1 MPINRLQKDSP
12 RGKGP
17 PPSSP
22 MDENALKENLSLAA
36 QQQDSDL
43 AAKEITDMWEEEEV
57 GGTRWSGGDE
67 DKRYAD

>member
-1 MPINRLQKDSP
+1 MPINRLNKITP

-17 PPSSP
+17 PPSTPAEEHSP
-22 MDENALKENLSLAA
+22 QSLSAEMQQEEN
-36 QQQDSDL
+36 DR
-43 AAKEITDMWEEEEV
+43 AAKEIYDMWEAEEA

>member
-1 MPINRLQKDSP
+1 MPINKLNKNTP

-17 PPSSP
+17 APSGSTGERP
-22 MDENALKENLSLAA
+22 TKDSSLEVK
-36 QQQDSDL
+36 QQEFDL
-43 AAKEITDMWEEEEV
+43 AAKEIYDMWEEEEV

>member
-1 MPINRLQKDSP
+1 MPINRLNKDTP

-17 PPSSP
+17 PPSTSVE
-22 MDENALKENLSLAA
+22 DEATQAMASDS
-36 QQQDSDL
+36 QQNESDL
-43 AAKEITDMWEEEEV
+43 AAQEIYDMWEAEEV